1 MAVPARDTTSGS
13 GAGSGVP
20 RRGRPKRRPRT
31 RLIAPGADLGPEIP
45 KGGRLPSLMHHMI
58 NRRAFSVVILLS
70 TLLLAGCSGVF
81 GESPGERADQAIT
94 EANGAIDE
102 HNRLFEDARG
112 TYADVKQQIESGN
125 EPSAQQNRIM
135 EARDKMEQ
143 ARSRLQDARDSLGGV
158 NDLDVDP
165 AVKRYAGTLSDAM
178 EAQISAEDREIEFY
192 TLLEEDPALQNNRE
206 EAENLLEQ
214 VGNDYERAEQAYAE
228 ARDLADENPDLIEET
243 R

>member
-1 MAVPARDTTSGS
+1 
-13 GAGSGVP
+13 
-20 RRGRPKRRPRT
+20 
-31 RLIAPGADLGPEIP
+31 
-45 KGGRLPSLMHHMI
+45 MHHMI

-81 GESPGERADQAIT
+81 GESPGERADQAIS
-94 EANGAIDE
+94 EANGAIAE

-112 TYADVKQQIESGN
+112 TYGDVKQQIESGN
-125 EPSAQQNRIM
+125 EPSAQQNRIT

-228 ARDLADENPDLIEET
+228 ARDLADENPELIEST
-243 R
+243 Q